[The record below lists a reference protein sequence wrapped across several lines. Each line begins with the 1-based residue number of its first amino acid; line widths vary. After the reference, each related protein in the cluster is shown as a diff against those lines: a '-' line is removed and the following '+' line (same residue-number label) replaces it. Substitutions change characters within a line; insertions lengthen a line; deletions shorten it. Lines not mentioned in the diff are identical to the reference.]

1 MALFTAGTIAFNQL
15 AGKISLNQHPNGCFT
30 ANAEGRGKF
39 EAGFVNTGLIGDDQV
54 TLAKMEHG
62 THGDILFY
70 GVGGAPT
77 RLPAG
82 SPGHFLQTQ
91 GANADPT
98 WAIAGGW
105 YRIYNTTVATDTQ
118 YVDITG
124 LDINTD
130 RCYLML
136 LNVKNDDAVNPSKYY
151 LYVEGDYTDTN
162 YSFQQLYSVGA
173 TVGTEAG
180 DGPYIGAA
188 GALEE
193 AVATIHIFLNPDGHY
208 HANSVGNGLVSGS
221 LYTRHLGLRRN
232 ITLTNITSMRLYA
245 TNAIGI
251 AAGTKIDLFKVVT

>member
-15 AGKISLNQHPNGCFT
+15 AGQISLGQVPDGCFT

-39 EAGFVNTGLIGDDQV
+39 EVGFVNTGLIGDDQV

-136 LNVKNDDAVNPSKYY
+136 LNVKNADPLNPSKYY

-162 YSFQQLYSVGA
+162 YTFQHLYSVGA
-173 TVGTEAG
+173 TIGTEVG
-180 DGPYIGAA
+180 DGPYVIAA
-188 GALEE
+188 GPSEE
-193 AVATIHIFLNPDGHY
+193 AVTTIHIFLSHDGY
-208 HANSVGNGLVSGS
+208 YYANSVGNGLVSGS
-221 LYTRHLGLRRN
+221 LYTRHIALRKN
-232 ITLTNITSMRLYA
+232 TIVANITSMRLYA
-245 TNAIGI
+245 TSVAGVGT
-251 AAGTKIDLFKVVT
+251 GTKIDLFKVVT